1 MQCISITECI
11 NRRNLANEQL
21 LRVAGWPCG
30 HHTIGRRFPII
41 FLTIGV
47 PTTDHMQLLLGL
59 LADFLDTFRMVAAHA
74 EEHRVEV
81 RLLLC
86 D

>member
-1 MQCISITECI
+1 
-11 NRRNLANEQL
+11 
-21 LRVAGWPCG
+21 
-30 HHTIGRRFPII
+30 
-41 FLTIGV
+41 
-47 PTTDHMQLLLGL
+47 MQLLLGL

-86 D
+86 DWAKHESDCSLMVLVRKGSVDHYEGGRPLMTALHIYDSTSVSKT